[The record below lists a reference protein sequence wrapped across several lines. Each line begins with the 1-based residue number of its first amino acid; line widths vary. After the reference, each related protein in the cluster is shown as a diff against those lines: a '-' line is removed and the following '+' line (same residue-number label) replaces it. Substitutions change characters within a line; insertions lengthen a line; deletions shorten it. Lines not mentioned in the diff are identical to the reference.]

1 MAVTFVSAQV
11 IATQC
16 TVG

>member
-1 MAVTFVSAQV
+1 VV

-16 TVG
+16 TATF